1 MELIDVHSH
10 LQDKEFDND
19 REDVLENAKKVGV
32 KKIITSTLD
41 LKDAQ
46 ISMEMFSPYKGSIYM
61 TVGCNP
67 CIMDEKEIEQIQSFI
82 KERKK
87 DIIGIGEIGLDYYWI
102 EEEQRETQ
110 KEFFK
115 LWIDFAKEM
124 NLPLIVHSRSAGK
137 YAIEILLEE
146 KYSNVLMH
154 SYDGKVG
161 WAIDAAK
168 QGFYFSIPPSIVNS
182 PQKQKLVKSIDIS
195 RIMLESDAPVLG
207 PEKNKRNEPQN
218 LVFTV
223 RKISEIK
230 NLSEDSVSEI
240 TTRNA
245 SEFFKI

>member
-10 LQDKEFDND
+10 LQDKEFDKD

-46 ISMEMFSPYKGSIYM
+46 ISMEMFSAYKGFIYM

-67 CIMDEKEIEQIQSFI
+67 CIMDEKEIEKIQSFVR
-82 KERKK
+82 EKK
-87 DIIGIGEIGLDYYWI
+87 IDIVGIGEIGLDYYWV
-102 EEEQRETQ
+102 EGEQREKQ

-115 LWIDFAKEM
+115 LWINFAKEM

-137 YAIEILLEE
+137 YAIEMLLEE
-146 KYSNVLMH
+146 KYCNVLMH

-161 WAIDAAK
+161 WAIEAAK

-182 PQKQKLVKSIDIS
+182 SQKQKLVKSIDIS

-207 PEKNKRNEPQN
+207 PEKDKRNEPQN

-230 NLSEDSVSEI
+230 SLSEDTVSEM